1 MSNTVG
7 AGDYTL
13 SVKIKDVELTQ
24 AKIATIIYKEG
35 ISFPTIEADIAIV
48 DTSSQSLLSDLPL
61 RNGEAVELKL
71 TTNDDETMTA
81 NMVVYGVEGG
91 GPASEDKSVMVLRC
105 MSKEAMAN
113 LTTRVEKLYKEM
125 PPAEI
130 VQNILKDGL
139 KSEQEVT
146 TGLGAETLTVTAMR
160 DRPLDFICK
169 IVCSKSIPSVTNTKG
184 EGIGTAG
191 YLFWQTSDGYNFKSM
206 DELMGASSK
215 GGDGAATNSKIKGE
229 DEVDTYHFNVVSGA
243 DDAEAKAESRIV
255 RKLTPIANNN
265 IETQLIRGT
274 RSNLVG
280 FFDVSSLR
288 YNEAIY
294 KLDGGN
300 FSAMGHLADADS
312 PSADEETA
320 TLWQDRP
327 TRIMTRIIN
336 NEMYES
342 TKEKAEE
349 DRYDKIRQSLAQQIV
364 RADLF
369 KNQKVEIN
377 IPGNAKLRAGDKII
391 LQIYKSQSG
400 SDTADEDRI
409 DKKQSGFYL
418 IAKVVHS
425 IDKNMAMTHLL
436 LLRDQNNE
444 V

>member
-1 MSNTVG
+1 M
-7 AGDYTL
+7 
-13 SVKIKDVELTQ
+13 
-24 AKIATIIYKEG
+24 
-35 ISFPTIEADIAIV
+35 
-48 DTSSQSLLSDLPL
+48 
-61 RNGEAVELKL
+61 
-71 TTNDDETMTA
+71 
-81 NMVVYGVEGG
+81 
-91 GPASEDKSVMVLRC
+91 
-105 MSKEAMAN
+105 
-113 LTTRVEKLYKEM
+113 
-125 PPAEI
+125 
-130 VQNILKDGL
+130 
-139 KSEQEVT
+139 
-146 TGLGAETLTVTAMR
+146 
-160 DRPLDFICK
+160 
-169 IVCSKSIPSVTNTKG
+169 
-184 EGIGTAG
+184 
-191 YLFWQTSDGYNFKSM
+191 
-206 DELMGASSK
+206 
-215 GGDGAATNSKIKGE
+215 
-229 DEVDTYHFNVVSGA
+229 
-243 DDAEAKAESRIV
+243 
-255 RKLTPIANNN
+255 
-265 IETQLIRGT
+265 IRGT

-288 YNEAIY
+288 YNDAVY

-300 FSAMGHLADADS
+300 FSAMGHLADADK
-312 PSADEETA
+312 PSADEDTA
-320 TLWQDRP
+320 QLWEDKP

>member
-1 MSNTVG
+1 
-7 AGDYTL
+7 
-13 SVKIKDVELTQ
+13 
-24 AKIATIIYKEG
+24 
-35 ISFPTIEADIAIV
+35 
-48 DTSSQSLLSDLPL
+48 
-61 RNGEAVELKL
+61 
-71 TTNDDETMTA
+71 
-81 NMVVYGVEGG
+81 
-91 GPASEDKSVMVLRC
+91 
-105 MSKEAMAN
+105 
-113 LTTRVEKLYKEM
+113 
-125 PPAEI
+125 
-130 VQNILKDGL
+130 
-139 KSEQEVT
+139 
-146 TGLGAETLTVTAMR
+146 LTVTAMR

-169 IVCSKSIPSVTNTKG
+169 IVCHKAIPSLTNTKG

-191 YLFWQTSDGYNFKSM
+191 YLFWQTSDGYNFKAM

-215 GGDGAATNSKIKGE
+215 GGDAAPTNSKIKGE
-229 DEVDTYHFNVVSGA
+229 DEVDTYHFNVVKAA
-243 DDAEAKAESRIV
+243 DDASAKEESRIV
-255 RKLTPIANNN
+255 RKLTTIANNN

-288 YNEAIY
+288 YNEAVY

-300 FSAMGHLADADS
+300 FSAMGHLGDS
-312 PSADEETA
+312 DKPSADEETA

-349 DRYDKIRQSLAQQIV
+349 DRYDKIRQSLAQQVV

-400 SDTADEDRI
+400 TDTADSDRI

-425 IDKNMAMTHLL
+425 IDKNNAMTHLL